1 MSDIRELEAKVVAG
15 ERLTEADGR
24 RLFAH
29 PNLPE
34 LGALAD
40 LVRRRHNPEPVVTYV
55 VGRNINYTNVCWV
68 QCSFCA
74 FYRLPSDRSGEAYT
88 LDEAAIDAKI
98 EELVAVGGDGQVE
111 LLLQGG
117 LNPKLKLDYYER
129 LFRGIRE
136 RFATAWLHALSVTEI
151 LYIAKLSKL
160 TVAETIA
167 RLRAAGLGSIPGAGA
182 EILDDRVREQIAP
195 WKETTGEW
203 LAVMRE
209 AHRQGLRSSATMMY
223 GSTDTA
229 EHRLQHLLRL
239 RELQDETGGFTAFI
253 AWSFQPDDTP
263 LGEQL
268 GHARASG
275 FGYLRTVAVARLM
288 LDNFAHFQASWVTQG
303 PKIARIS
310 LHFGV
315 DDFGST
321 MLEENVVSAAG
332 TSYTEC
338 MTLSEMRRLIEDAGF
353 EPRRRTTLYEPVE
366 ERVVAGPVAAAV
378 P

>member
-15 ERLTEADGR
+15 ERLTEVDGR

-40 LVRRRHNPEPVVTYV
+40 LARRRHNPEPVVTYV

-136 RFATAWLHALSVTEI
+136 RFPTAWLHALSVTEI

-275 FGYLRTVAVARLM
+275 FDYLRTVAVARLM

-303 PKIARIS
+303 PKIAQIS